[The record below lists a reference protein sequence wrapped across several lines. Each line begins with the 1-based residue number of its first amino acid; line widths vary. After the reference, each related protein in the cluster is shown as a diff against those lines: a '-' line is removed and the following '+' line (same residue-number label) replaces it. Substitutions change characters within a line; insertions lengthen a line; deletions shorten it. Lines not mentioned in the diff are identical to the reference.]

1 MRFPRQEYRSRL
13 PGHPPGDFPHPGIE
27 PQSPALGSGFFTAK
41 PATRE
46 TQKPI
51 VLQLKIGKCNELTC
65 KVKNNSKVV
74 AFFKLVYQVLTLQ
87 ATHPLSFLVWR
98 GGGGGVSER
107 SPALQKF
114 APPGTRSQHRFPGT
128 RMHKD
133 SAPPPS
139 GGGVNEAPM
148 FYYAEAQPQRGL

>member
-1 MRFPRQEYRSRL
+1 MVRDSTFLPGTVLIFLKVYFYGLETIIAYQLCCCLTVKSCPTLLWPYGLASRQAPLAMRFPRQEYRSRL

-98 GGGGGVSER
+98 G
-107 SPALQKF
+107 
-114 APPGTRSQHRFPGT
+114 
-128 RMHKD
+128 
-133 SAPPPS
+133 
-139 GGGVNEAPM
+139 
-148 FYYAEAQPQRGL
+148 RG